1 MFTLSTAGSAP
12 MLTDAI
18 LAAQLSDGELVLSM
32 QVVLGQ
38 YVVLA
43 TTAGI
48 RVGTITTSGNIQYGA
63 ILYPM
68 PGAVLGPVVANDRYA
83 YVGSSDVHGTAG
95 VVRVDL
101 STQTDSSRWAWS
113 YDQQTGITGSVTGIA
128 FTSSGIVLGVGGS
141 GVWRDSGTTVSSG
154 YLLTGNIRFHI
165 EANKLFKYVN
175 VSTQPLTGSVRVSR
189 VLPSG
194 VESTVAQYG
203 ERGLTFSPDVLMY
216 DPPTEYCAYRFTLTP
231 DANGNS
237 PVFNAY

>member
-18 LAAQLSDGELVLSM
+18 LAAQLPDGELVLSM

-113 YDQQTGITGSVTGIA
+113 
-128 FTSSGIVLGVGGS
+128 
-141 GVWRDSGTTVSSG
+141 
-154 YLLTGNIRFHI
+154 
-165 EANKLFKYVN
+165 
-175 VSTQPLTGSVRVSR
+175 
-189 VLPSG
+189 
-194 VESTVAQYG
+194 
-203 ERGLTFSPDVLMY
+203 
-216 DPPTEYCAYRFTLTP
+216 
-231 DANGNS
+231 
-237 PVFNAY
+237 